1 MPPREDGATPKSF
14 TWITGNPRSKK
25 NITQI
30 RRHAGQNSGVKAE
43 NGASAQSSSSFRAG
57 ARGSAKPS
65 RAIHPSP
72 RNDNIDGRPS
82 IDHAQQPI
90 SFHVNY
96 PSAAAEYGPAPA
108 SVAHE
113 QFNIPQPVHPG
124 TPLTEVSA
132 SPSEDAHPTRK
143 LAIWD
148 LVNHSDEEEEQ
159 HRLQVLA
166 STPGQDTEDD
176 RQDYFG
182 GRTARTE
189 LKQALSEARSHSPRH
204 SRKSSPPPPTTF
216 ALQANV
222 SKRRKAT
229 SSATPSSHV
238 SWRLGMTPSPRP
250 MSLSKEDSQVEQ
262 ILLQTS
268 AFFWGQFESSWSAR
282 LRERGNTYFDK
293 ISGMERFAG
302 SVTTAGGLLALGH
315 VDTASSILGDV
326 LPKLPELLVS
336 QHPQV
341 CWLLADLSLSA
352 SSDTPLGRLRSQVKR
367 IAASA
372 SLTTLGPSHPITKL
386 LQLTFPAMADSRRLH
401 LRELIQRKIHE
412 LHEALFE
419 PNSYQSTGQY
429 YYLGRVLAQI
439 GQFEKARDILA
450 EVVVMWE
457 DMYGADHIM
466 PITGLLELTRVHL
479 SLNDASTDTE
489 ALLSEALRRTLTLE
503 KAVASLDPAFLDER
517 MNAKAAGLIHSRIGC
532 LRTLGRLHVMRGNL
546 ETAMM
551 QYTAAMTIG
560 VEELGVHVPA
570 VQLALAD
577 LDAVSQMV
585 RAHREGDESVRLE
598 WLKRVPVEVGIR
610 WVNKNE
616 GPTTGTAGAMD
627 PATVAEKLGL
637 SISSSD
643 TADSTQAETVA
654 VAAAAAPAA
663 E

>member
-43 NGASAQSSSSFRAG
+43 NGASAQSSSSSRPG
-57 ARGSAKPS
+57 PRGSAKPS
-65 RAIHPSP
+65 RAIYPSP
-72 RNDNIDGRPS
+72 RTDNTDGRLS
-82 IDHAQQPI
+82 NARADQPI

-96 PSAAAEYGPAPA
+96 PSAAAEYGPATT
-108 SVAHE
+108 SFVHE
-113 QFNIPQPVHPG
+113 QFNVPQPAHPS
-124 TPLTEVSA
+124 TPVTEVPA
-132 SPSEDAHPTRK
+132 SNCEETNPTRK

-148 LVNHSDEEEEQ
+148 LVNHSVEEEEQ

-182 GRTARTE
+182 GRTTRTE
-189 LKQALSEARSHSPRH
+189 LKQALTEARSHSPRH

-229 SSATPSSHV
+229 SSAAPSSHV

-268 AFFWGQFESSWSAR
+268 AFFWGQFESSWSAQ

-293 ISGMERFAG
+293 ISGMESFSA
-302 SVTTAGGLLALGH
+302 SVTTAGGLLALDR
-315 VDTASSILGDV
+315 VDSASSIMGGV
-326 LPKLPELLVS
+326 LPMLPELLAS

-372 SLTTLGPSHPITKL
+372 ALTTLGPSHPITKL
-386 LQLTFPAMADSRRLH
+386 LQLTFSPMTDLWRLH
-401 LRELIQRKIHE
+401 LREMIQRKIHE

-419 PNSYQSTGQY
+419 RNSYQTTGQY

-450 EVVVMWE
+450 EVVAMWE
-457 DMYGADHIM
+457 DMYGVDHIM

-489 ALLSEALRRTLTLE
+489 TLLSEALRRTLTLE
-503 KAVASLDPAFLDER
+503 KAASTPDPASPPGER
-517 MNAKAAGLIHSRIGC
+517 MDAKAAGLIHSRIGC

-585 RAHREGDESVRLE
+585 RAHREGDENVRLE
-598 WLKRVPVEVGIR
+598 WLKRTPVEVGIR

-616 GPTTGTAGAMD
+616 ESNSGAMD

-637 SISSSD
+637 SSPSSS
-643 TADSTQAETVA
+643 AVDSKDETVV
-654 VAAAAAPAA
+654 VAAAAAA